1 MSVVIEFPRFR
12 ATPDRGPVPVAGAE
26 VVIFPG
32 VRIERR
38 EFSLSDRI
46 APARKRRSGRAET
59 AAGDFG
65 SEA

>member
-1 MSVVIEFPRFR
+1 
-12 ATPDRGPVPVAGAE
+12 VPVAGAE